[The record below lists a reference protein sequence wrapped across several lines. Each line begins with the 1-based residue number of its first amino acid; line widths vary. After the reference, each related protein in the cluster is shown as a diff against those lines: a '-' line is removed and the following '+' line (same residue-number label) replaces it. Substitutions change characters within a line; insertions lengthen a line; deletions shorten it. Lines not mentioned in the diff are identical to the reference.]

1 MRAPAAILAGTV
13 AVALTSRTFVVG
25 AASQQRTFRAA
36 VELVKLDVSVLR
48 GGQPVRGLTK
58 DDFLI
63 DDSGVR
69 QSVDSV
75 TEGLDLPVNVV
86 MALDVSGSVSGDKLA
101 NLVEAGRQLNASLR
115 PNDQAALITF
125 SSAVKVR
132 VPLTSDRAEIADAL
146 ATLRGEGPTAVRDA
160 VWAALQL
167 KPDDDSRTMVLVFT
181 DGVDNASFL
190 GPSELI
196 PGARRIGTVV
206 HAVELGPAL
215 NYRSQ
220 ARSFLG
226 VLADVTG
233 GRQWN
238 ATSSRDLHK
247 LFTTAI
253 DEMRARYLV
262 TFYPNG
268 VKHAGWHELKI
279 GVRARGEVKTR
290 PGYFVGPPE

>member
-1 MRAPAAILAGTV
+1 VKQSAAVVTAAAVVGLLTRAPAFSAPA
-13 AVALTSRTFVVG
+13 
-25 AASQQRTFRAA
+25 QKPTFRTG
-36 VELVKLDVSVLR
+36 VDLVKLDVSVLR
-48 GGQPVRGLTK
+48 GGQPVRGLAK
-58 DDFLI
+58 DDFVI

-69 QSVDSV
+69 QVVDSV
-75 TEGLDLPVNVV
+75 TEGQDLPVNVLI
-86 MALDVSGSVSGDKLA
+86 ALDVSGSVSGDKLA
-101 NLVEAGRQLNASLR
+101 NLVDAGRQLNASLR
-115 PNDQAALITF
+115 PDDRAALVTF
-125 SSAVKVR
+125 SSVVQVR
-132 VPLTSDRAEIADAL
+132 VPLTSDRAEFANAL
-146 ATLRGEGPTAVRDA
+146 GTLRGEGPTAVRDA

-190 GPSELI
+190 GPNDLI
-196 PGARRIGTVV
+196 PAARRMGIVV

-238 ATSSRDLHK
+238 ATSSRDLHS

-253 DEMRARYLV
+253 DEMRARYVV

-268 VKHAGWHELKI
+268 VKRNGWHELKV

-290 PGYFVGPPE
+290 PGYFVGAPE

>member
-1 MRAPAAILAGTV
+1 MKVSAAILAGAL
-13 AVALTSRTFVVG
+13 AVGLSWKAFVL
-25 AASQQRTFRAA
+25 AAAPPQQTFRTG

-48 GGQPVRGLTK
+48 GSQPVRGLTK
-58 DDFLI
+58 HDFLI
-63 DDSGVR
+63 EDSRVR
-69 QSVDSV
+69 QSIDSV
-75 TEGLDLPVNVV
+75 TEGQDLPVNVV

-115 PNDQAALITF
+115 PDDRAALVTF
-125 SSAVKVR
+125 SSVVHVR
-132 VPLTSDRAEIADAL
+132 VPLTLDRAEIAEAL

-160 VWAALQL
+160 VWTALQL

-196 PGARRIGTVV
+196 PGARRMGTVV

-215 NYRSQ
+215 SASP

-238 ATSSRDLHK
+238 ATSSRDLHR

-268 VKHAGWHELKI
+268 VRHAGWHELKV
-279 GVRARGEVKTR
+279 GVRGRGEVKTR
-290 PGYFVGPPE
+290 PGYYVGPPE

>member
-1 MRAPAAILAGTV
+1 MRLPAAILAV
-13 AVALTSRTFVVG
+13 AAAVGLPSSTFVLV
-25 AASQQRTFRAA
+25 AAPDAQTFRGG

-48 GGQPVRGLTK
+48 SGQPVRGLTK
-58 DDFLI
+58 KDFLI

-69 QSVDSV
+69 QSIDSV
-75 TEGLDLPVNVV
+75 TEGQDLPVEVV
-86 MALDVSGSVSGDKLA
+86 MVLDVSGSVSGDKLA

-115 PNDQAALITF
+115 PDDRAALITF
-125 SSAVKVR
+125 SSAVQVR
-132 VPLTSDRAEIADAL
+132 VPLTSDRGEIADAL
-146 ATLRGEGPTAVRDA
+146 ATRRGDGPTAVRDA

-190 GPSELI
+190 GASELI

-215 NYRSQ
+215 GQSP

-226 VLADVTG
+226 LLADVTG

-238 ATSSRDLHK
+238 ATSSRDLHT

-253 DEMRARYLV
+253 DEMRARYVV

-268 VKHAGWHELKI
+268 VKRGGWHELKVGI
-279 GVRARGEVKTR
+279 RGRGEVRTR
-290 PGYFVGPPE
+290 PGYFVGPSE

>member
-1 MRAPAAILAGTV
+1 VKQSSALLARVMAIGMASMEAVLAEAP
-13 AVALTSRTFVVG
+13 
-25 AASQQRTFRAA
+25 QPQTFRAG

-58 DDFLI
+58 ADFLI

-75 TEGLDLPVNVV
+75 TEGQDLPVNVV

-101 NLVEAGRQLNASLR
+101 NLVDAGRQLNASLR
-115 PNDQAALITF
+115 PDDRAALITF
-125 SSAVKVR
+125 SSVVQVR
-132 VPLTSDRAEIADAL
+132 VPLTSDRTEVADAL
-146 ATLRGEGPTAVRDA
+146 TSLRGEGPTAVRDA

-196 PGARRIGTVV
+196 PGARRMGTVV

-215 NYRSQ
+215 SQ
-220 ARSFLG
+220 SPARSFLG

-238 ATSSRDLHK
+238 ATSSRDLHT

-268 VKHAGWHELKI
+268 VRHGGWHELKV
-279 GVRARGEVKTR
+279 GVRGRGEVKTR
-290 PGYFVGPPE
+290 PGYFVGPVE

>member
-1 MRAPAAILAGTV
+1 MSATVLAGAV
-13 AVALTSRTFVVG
+13 AVWLAARTLAL
-25 AASQQRTFRAA
+25 AAPLQQTFRSA

-48 GGQPVRGLTK
+48 GGQPVRGLRK
-58 DDFLI
+58 EDFLI

-69 QSVDSV
+69 QSIDSV
-75 TEGLDLPVNVV
+75 TEGQGLPVNVV

-101 NLVEAGRQLNASLR
+101 NLVDAGRQLNASLK
-115 PNDQAALITF
+115 PNDRAALITF
-125 SSAVKVR
+125 SSVVQVR
-132 VPLTSDRAEIADAL
+132 VPLTLDRLEIADAL
-146 ATLRGEGPTAVRDA
+146 TTLRGDGPTAVRDA

-167 KPDDDSRTMVLVFT
+167 KPDDDARTMVLVFT

-196 PGARRIGTVV
+196 PGARRMGTVV

-215 NYRSQ
+215 SQ
-220 ARSFLG
+220 SPARSLLG
-226 VLADVTG
+226 VLANVTG

-238 ATSSRDLHK
+238 ATSSRDLHT

-268 VKHAGWHELKI
+268 VKHAGWHELKV